1 MRVIQWHAS
10 RVFSRVC
17 ALLSVGT
24 ANDATT
30 LQDCGNSGGAAE
42 NCELQDCQHDMR
54 LSRKDVGAITSG
66 WCNMMQR
73 AQAKVL
79 EKGGFD
85 WRMSVQVQGMV
96 LFSLYPPTPLSNQA

>member
-1 MRVIQWHAS
+1 MTPQHCR
-10 RVFSRVC
+10 
-17 ALLSVGT
+17 T
-24 ANDATT
+24 EAT
-30 LQDCGNSGGAAE
+30 NSGGAAG
-42 NCELQDCQHDMR
+42 NCELQDCQHGMG

-85 WRMSVQVQGMV
+85 WRM
-96 LFSLYPPTPLSNQA
+96 FSPGAGHGARI